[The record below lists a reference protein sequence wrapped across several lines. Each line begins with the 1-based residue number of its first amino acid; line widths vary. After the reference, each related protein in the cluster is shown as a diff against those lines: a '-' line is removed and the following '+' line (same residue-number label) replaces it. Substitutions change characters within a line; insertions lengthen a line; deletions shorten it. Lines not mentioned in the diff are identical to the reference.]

1 MPTRPDTGRRF
12 YRKRKNKKERDFTMK
27 IRKEFIQASRA
38 IRQIAKETGA
48 NPIYVWDV
56 AEEKFNII
64 RSCNC
69 MISQEEIDTITTIV
83 KNALL

>member
-1 MPTRPDTGRRF
+1 MPARPDTGRRVF
-12 YRKRKNKKERDFTMK
+12 NKKGGFAMK

-38 IRQIAKETGA
+38 IRQIAKETGT

-64 RSCNC
+64 RGCNC
-69 MISQEEIDTITTIV
+69 VINQEEIDTIAAIV
-83 KNALL
+83 KKGLL